1 MGYLLSDSD
10 LACFERAIELA
21 LLAEAEGNLPIG
33 CVIALDGRVVAEGK
47 NSIFAPEFNPR
58 RHAEIEALQRLP
70 RRLLEEAAGRLTL
83 YSTLEPCLM
92 CTATILHHGVGK
104 VLFAAADKYGGSSP
118 SLGHMP
124 PYYEERLAAVEWLG
138 PVLSET
144 CDPLLQRAR
153 EIVEERQSRGRFHA

>member
-1 MGYLLSDSD
+1 VGYLLSDSD

-33 CVIALDGRVVAEGK
+33 CVIALDGRVVAEGR
-47 NSIFAPEFNPR
+47 NGIFVAEFNPR

-70 RRLLEEAAGRLTL
+70 RQLLEESAGRLTL

-104 VLFAAADKYGGSSP
+104 VLFGTADTYGGSSP
-118 SLGHMP
+118 ALGHLP
-124 PYYEERLAAVEWLG
+124 PFYEEQFTAVEWLG
-138 PVLSET
+138 PVYAEA
-144 CDPLLQRAR
+144 CDPLLQRVR
-153 EIVEERQSRGRFHA
+153 EILADRQNEGGFHA